1 MACIRSG
8 CTPFFCIEKKEN
20 TMKIRHIVTTG
31 LAALAVVSAGVAV
44 QAPMAAADPE
54 GSRSCTFAIHE
65 RRPWVQT
72 GRGEPAVI
80 GGGYADCVPAP
91 EWFRVDL
98 TLEFKKA
105 GSDWEVRGAESDE
118 QIPNPRLNIAA
129 WAPCESGAWRV
140 VAKVRLKEYGEPR
153 QFTVKTQAHILS
165 C

>member
-1 MACIRSG
+1 
-8 CTPFFCIEKKEN
+8 
-20 TMKIRHIVTTG
+20 MKTRHIATTG
-31 LAALAVVSAGVAV
+31 LAALALVSAGVAV
-44 QAPMAAADPE
+44 QAPTAAAADPE
-54 GSRSCTFAIHE
+54 GSRSCAFAIQE

-91 EWFRVDL
+91 EWFRVAL

-105 GSDWEVRGAESDE
+105 GSDWEVRGYDSDE

-140 VAKVRLKEYGEPR
+140 VARVRQKEYGEPR
-153 QFTVKTQAHILS
+153 QFTVQTRAHILS